1 MPSAPPLRVPLCLR
15 LSLSDGAEHAGVR
28 CLHCGAF
35 HPVIIAD
42 GEDVSE
48 PVTCPLH
55 PKSEPL
61 VAVRYREP

>member
-15 LSLSDGAEHAGVR
+15 LSLSDGAEHVGVR

-35 HPVIIAD
+35 HMVTIAD

-48 PVTCPLH
+48 SVTCPAH

-61 VAVRYREP
+61 VAVRSRC